1 MCYFF
6 LLAFKM
12 FSLLLTFS
20 NSIFVSLWVLLII
33 VGDLFGCVFSVN
45 FGNFQPL
52 FLEILFSSLFSLY
65 VPVFHSFSTIFFS
78 LHTV

>member
-20 NSIFVSLWVLLII
+20 SSTFVSLWVLLII
-33 VGDLFGCVFSVN
+33 VGDLSGCVFSVN

-52 FLEILFSSLFSLY
+52 FLEILFSSLSLY